1 MASSSVSPW
10 VNAFPFSFK
19 QRGERLSELFLSLSL
34 ASVYNIRHRFFT
46 LNEAPISIMAA
57 SDQNAGNGKKFS
69 IKLLAI
75 ILGAVLLAGG
85 IGAGGFYYLQHSA
98 NTENTVQNEEND
110 AEKFYYEMGK
120 PLTVNFP
127 KGSSVQLA
135 QIALAF
141 RVAGEETLE
150 ALKKHEPMIRNNL
163 LMLISAQQA
172 ENLITR
178 EEKEKLRAA
187 MLNEVTSVLK
197 KMAGKSQ
204 VKELF
209 FTSFVMQ

>member
-1 MASSSVSPW
+1 
-10 VNAFPFSFK
+10 
-19 QRGERLSELFLSLSL
+19 
-34 ASVYNIRHRFFT
+34 
-46 LNEAPISIMAA
+46 MAA
-57 SDQNAGNGKKFS
+57 SDQNAGNNKMS
-69 IKLLAI
+69 TVKLLGI
-75 ILGAVLLAGG
+75 ILGVVLLAGG
-85 IGAGGFYYLQHSA
+85 VGAGVFYFLHHSA
-98 NTENTVQNEEND
+98 NAEKTAQSEEGEEG
-110 AEKFYYEMGK
+110 AEKFYYEMSK

-127 KGSSVQLA
+127 KGSSIHLV

-141 RVAGEETLE
+141 QVASEENLE

-172 ENLITR
+172 ENLIIR

-187 MLNEVTSVLK
+187 MLSEVTSILQ

>member
-1 MASSSVSPW
+1 MPRPAEV
-10 VNAFPFSFK
+10 
-19 QRGERLSELFLSLSL
+19 SELFLSLSL
-34 ASVYNIRHRFFT
+34 ASVYNIKHRFFK
-46 LNEAPISIMAA
+46 LNEALISIMAEP
-57 SDQNAGNGKKFS
+57 DQNADNGKKSS
-69 IKLLAI
+69 IKLLII
-75 ILGAVLLAGG
+75 ILGVVLLVGG
-85 IGAGGFYYLQHSA
+85 VGGGVFYYLHHSTNA
-98 NTENTVQNEEND
+98 EKTAQNEEEEEG
-110 AEKFYYEMGK
+110 AEKLYYEMAK

-127 KGSSVQLA
+127 KGSSIQMA

-141 RVAGEETLE
+141 LVAGEETLE

-187 MLNEVTSVLK
+187 MLNEVTSILK
-197 KMAGKSQ
+197 KMAGKTQ

>member
-1 MASSSVSPW
+1 MAESGQKAGKNS
-10 VNAFPFSFK
+10 K
-19 QRGERLSELFLSLSL
+19 
-34 ASVYNIRHRFFT
+34 
-46 LNEAPISIMAA
+46 SIL
-57 SDQNAGNGKKFS
+57 
-69 IKLLAI
+69 KLLAI
-75 ILGAVLLAGG
+75 ILGVVLLAGG
-85 IGAGGFYYLQHSA
+85 GGVGIFYFLHHSA
-98 NTENTVQNEEND
+98 DADNAEKTAQNEEEEEG
-110 AEKFYYEMGK
+110 AEKLYYEMAK

-127 KGSSVQLA
+127 KNSSIQMA

-141 RVAGEETLE
+141 LVAGEETME

-178 EEKEKLRAA
+178 EEKEKLRVA
-187 MLNEVTSVLK
+187 MLNEVTSILK

>member
-1 MASSSVSPW
+1 MA
-10 VNAFPFSFK
+10 
-19 QRGERLSELFLSLSL
+19 E
-34 ASVYNIRHRFFT
+34 
-46 LNEAPISIMAA
+46 
-57 SDQNAGNGKKFS
+57 SDQNAGNGKKSS

-75 ILGAVLLAGG
+75 VLGAVLLAGG

-98 NTENTVQNEEND
+98 NTEITAQNEENE
-110 AEKFYYEMGK
+110 AETFYYEMGK

-127 KGSSVQLA
+127 KGSSIQLA

-141 RVAGEETLE
+141 RVSGEETLE

-178 EEKEKLRAA
+178 EEKEKLRTA
-187 MLNEVTSVLK
+187 MLNEVTSILK

-204 VKELF
+204 VKALF